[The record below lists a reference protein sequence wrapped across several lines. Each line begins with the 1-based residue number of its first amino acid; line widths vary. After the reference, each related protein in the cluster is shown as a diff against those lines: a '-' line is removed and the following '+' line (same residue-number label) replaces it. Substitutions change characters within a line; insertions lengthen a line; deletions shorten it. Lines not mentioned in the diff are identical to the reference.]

1 MTCPTMPW
9 QRLRTICVLTSAPP
23 GWAALGKV
31 VTNDMEPAVFDVVGD
46 HLPER
51 LLQLQ
56 VLRAKHQAKLL
67 PRSRTDF
74 SRLVWLP

>member
-1 MTCPTMPW
+1 
-9 QRLRTICVLTSAPP
+9 
-23 GWAALGKV
+23 
-31 VTNDMEPAVFDVVGD
+31 MEPAVFDVVGD

-51 LLQLQ
+51 PTP
-56 VLRAKHQAKLL
+56 AAGFASEAQAKLL